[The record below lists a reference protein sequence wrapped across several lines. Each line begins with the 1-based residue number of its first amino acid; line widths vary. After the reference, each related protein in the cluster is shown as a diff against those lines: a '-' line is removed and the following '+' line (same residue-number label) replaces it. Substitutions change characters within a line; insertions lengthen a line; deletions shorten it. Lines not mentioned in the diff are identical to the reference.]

1 MKRHTSRG
9 WSSAFHRRSVPRERS
24 RDTRSRPPPSVV
36 PGGCLRPAMSR
47 AWASAHFQTTLFLSA
62 IPKRQV
68 PSKGG
73 KGTGHG
79 REAPEDRA
87 DSQHGTYHV
96 GQVHAHGHVAV
107 AAVVLEPVV
116 AQQQRD
122 ERDVRAVHRLQ
133 REPVAGA
140 VEVGVG
146 DEVLDGLE
154 HLLQEA
160 SLDETGLKHVSCVG
174 A

>member
-1 MKRHTSRG
+1 
-9 WSSAFHRRSVPRERS
+9 
-24 RDTRSRPPPSVV
+24 
-36 PGGCLRPAMSR
+36 MSR
-47 AWASAHFQTTLFLSA
+47 ASASAHFQTTLFLSA

-133 REPVAGA
+133 GEPVAGA
-140 VEVGVG
+140 VEVSVG

-160 SLDETGLKHVSCVG
+160 SLDETGLKHDSCVG
-174 A
+174 VVNGRATCAFGYADGGKPRSVQVFRIASFFFEFLVSRLVS

>member
-1 MKRHTSRG
+1 
-9 WSSAFHRRSVPRERS
+9 
-24 RDTRSRPPPSVV
+24 
-36 PGGCLRPAMSR
+36 MSR
-47 AWASAHFQTTLFLSA
+47 ASASAHFQTTLFLSA

-133 REPVAGA
+133 GEPVAGA
-140 VEVGVG
+140 VEVSVG